1 MAHEFFSMETTE
13 GGKTVTLEISRD
25 EIVSIEVELDTE
37 LAGMFRL
44 HLAIRQQRD
53 GAWIYLDDE
62 RFGIWKPITIKAGF
76 KDGDME
82 DLISGYITH
91 VRPDFDPDLSRCTL
105 EIWGMDGTVMMDR
118 EEKLH
123 AWPNETDS
131 SIAAQIFRLYGFASV
146 VEDTQVV
153 HDAAVS
159 TIIQRETDI
168 QFLKRLALRNG
179 FECYVEGTTGFF
191 LKPQVD
197 APPQPVL
204 AVHFGAE
211 TNVNR
216 LTFEVN
222 ALTPTQVTM
231 LQVDRTSKEVL
242 EATATGSQ
250 HTALGATGSTPPTG
264 IPQGLVYVSR
274 TAATD
279 LPEMAALCQ
288 GLVDEG
294 AWFVTAEGEIAGNQY
309 GHILRPRGTVTIK
322 GVGATYSGVYYV
334 THVTHTWTP
343 SGYTQF
349 FRAKRNALMP
359 TGTEDF
365 ATSSARL
372 DGVLAGL
379 FVGGAQLGGA
389 QLGGAQR

>member
-1 MAHEFFSMETTE
+1 MAAEFFRIETKDA
-13 GGKTVTLEISRD
+13 GGKIVTLEIPRD
-25 EIVSIEVELDTE
+25 EFVGLEVELDTE
-37 LAGMFRL
+37 LASMFRL

-53 GAWIYLDDE
+53 GTWTYVDDE
-62 RFGIWKPITIKAGF
+62 RFRSWKPITIKAGF
-76 KDGDME
+76 EDGME

-105 EIWGMDGTVMMDR
+105 EIWGMDGTVLMDR

-131 SIAAQIFRLYGFASV
+131 SIAAQIFRLYRFSSV
-146 VEDTQVV
+146 VDETQVV
-153 HDAAVS
+153 HDGAVS

-191 LKPQVD
+191 RKPRVN

-204 AVHFGAE
+204 AVHFGEE
-211 TNVNR
+211 TTVNR

-222 ALTPTQVTM
+222 VLTPARVTM
-231 LQVDRTSKEVL
+231 LQVDRASKAVL
-242 EATATGSQ
+242 EATAIASQ
-250 HTALGATGSTPPTG
+250 QPALGATGSAPPAG
-264 IPQGLVYVSR
+264 IPLGQMYVSM
-274 TAATD
+274 TAATG

-294 AWFVTAEGEIAGNQY
+294 EWFVTAEGEIAGNQY
-309 GHILRPRGTVTIK
+309 GHVLKPRGTVTIK

-334 THVTHTWTP
+334 THVTHTLTP
-343 SGYTQF
+343 NGYTQF

-359 TGTEDF
+359 TGAENF
-365 ATSSARL
+365 AASSARL
-372 DGVLAGL
+372 SSLLPVTL
-379 FVGGAQLGGA
+379 V
-389 QLGGAQR
+389 

>member
-1 MAHEFFSMETTE
+1 MAHEFFSIETKE
-13 GGKTVTLEISRD
+13 SGKTVTLEIPRD
-25 EIVSIEVELDTE
+25 EIVSLEVELDTE

-53 GAWIYLDDE
+53 GTWTYLDDE
-62 RFGIWKPITIKAGF
+62 RFRIWKPITIKVGF
-76 KDGDME
+76 ADGME
-82 DLISGYITH
+82 DVISGYITH

-105 EIWGMDGTVMMDR
+105 EIWGMDGSVLMDR

-131 SIAAQIFRLYGFASV
+131 SIATQIFRLYSFSSMV
-146 VEDTQVV
+146 DETQVA
-153 HDAAVS
+153 HDEAIS

-191 LKPQVD
+191 RKPQVD

-204 AVHFGAE
+204 AVHFGEE
-211 TNVNR
+211 TTVNR

-222 ALTPTQVTM
+222 ALTPARVTM
-231 LQVDRTSKEVL
+231 LQVDRHSKAVL

-250 HTALGATGSTPPTG
+250 QPALGATGSVPPAG
-264 IPQGLVYVSR
+264 IPQGQVYVR
-274 TAATD
+274 MNAATG

-309 GHILRPRGTVTIK
+309 GHVLKPRGTVTIK
-322 GVGATYSGVYYV
+322 GVGETYSGVYYV
-334 THVTHTWTP
+334 THVNHTLTP
-343 SGYTQF
+343 HGYTQF

-365 ATSSARL
+365 AVSSARF
-372 DGVLAGL
+372 GSVLPGL
-379 FVGGAQLGGA
+379 LVSGEP
-389 QLGGAQR
+389 R

>member
-1 MAHEFFSMETTE
+1 MAYEVFRLETTE
-13 GGKTVTLEISRD
+13 NGTSVTLEIPRD
-25 EIVSIEVELDTE
+25 ELISLEVELDTE
-37 LAGMFRL
+37 LASMFRL
-44 HLAIRQQRD
+44 HLAIRQQQD
-53 GAWIYLDDE
+53 GFWTYLDDE
-62 RFGIWKPITIKAGF
+62 RFGIWQPITIQAGF
-76 KDGDME
+76 DDDTE

-91 VRPDFDPDLSRCTL
+91 VRPNFDPDLSRCTL
-105 EIWGMDGTVMMDR
+105 EIWGMDGTVLMDR

-131 SIAAQIFRLYGFASV
+131 SIAAQIFDLYGFASV

-191 LKPQVD
+191 RKPQVD

-204 AVHFGAE
+204 AVHYGAE

-222 ALTPTQVTM
+222 ALTPTHVTM
-231 LQVDRTSKEVL
+231 FQVDRTSKEVL

-250 HTALGATGSTPPTG
+250 HKPLGATGSPPPPG
-264 IPQGLVYVSR
+264 IPHGQVYVSR

-294 AWFVTAEGEIAGNQY
+294 AWFVTVEGEIAGNQY

-359 TGTEDF
+359 TGTENF
-365 ATSSARL
+365 ATSSALL
-372 DGVLAGL
+372 DAAVAGL
-379 FVGGAQLGGA
+379 LVVGTQFVGAQLV
-389 QLGGAQR
+389 GAQR